1 MFINILRIAALA
13 YLLLVPVPAS
23 AQAPYPTK
31 SVRLIVAFGA
41 GGTSDVLAR
50 LIGQKLSELWDHAV
64 VIENRGGAGGN
75 MAAMAT
81 AQAAPDGYTLM
92 LTTQSLPINVAL
104 MPNVPYDPERDFAA
118 IVIVASAR
126 SALVVGP
133 QSTFKTLADL
143 IAYAKQHPDELTY
156 GSAGNGTVGHLG
168 TELLKR
174 LADIRMRHI
183 PYGQSTTQAYVDL
196 MEGRVD
202 VMMPALGAYVPQIQA
217 GQFHALA
224 VSGTT
229 RTPAVPDV
237 PTFAEAGVPDYVAPS
252 WYGLFAPKGTPAGIV
267 ARINADVRRV
277 LAFPDLRARF
287 TDMGFDA
294 IGGPPHDLAALV
306 HNEVPKWGAILRD
319 LRPAK

>member
-1 MFINILRIAALA
+1 MKRLLFYAVLGLMSIEVGAQPLDAYPSKPLRFILPFPPGGGTDILGRLIAERL
-13 YLLLVPVPAS
+13 AS
-23 AQAPYPTK
+23 A
-31 SVRLIVAFGA
+31 L
-41 GGTSDVLAR
+41 
-50 LIGQKLSELWDHAV
+50 GQPV

-133 QSTFKTLADL
+133 QSTFKTLGEL

-217 GQFHALA
+217 GQFRALA

-237 PTFAEAGVPDYVAPS
+237 PTFAEAGVPDYVGPS

-267 ARINADVRRV
+267 ARINADARRV

>member
-1 MFINILRIAALA
+1 VFIATLRIATLA
-13 YLLLVPVPAS
+13 LLLLAPAPVV
-23 AQAPYPTK
+23 AQDTYPTR

-50 LIGQKLSELWDHAV
+50 LIGQKLSELWGQTV

-75 MAAMAT
+75 VAAVAT
-81 AQAAPDGYTLM
+81 AQAAPDGYTLL
-92 LTTQSLPINVAL
+92 LTTQSLPINVTL

-126 SALVVGP
+126 SVLVVGP
-133 QSTFKTLADL
+133 QSTFKTLAEL
-143 IAYAKQHPDELTY
+143 IAYAKAHPDELTY

-168 TELLKR
+168 TELLRR

-183 PYGQSTTQAYVDL
+183 PYGASTTQAYVDL

-202 VMMPALGAYVPQIQA
+202 VMMPALGGYVPQIQA
-217 GQFHALA
+217 GQFRALA

-237 PTFAEAGVPDYVAPS
+237 PTFAEAGVPDYAAPS
-252 WYGLFAPKGTPAGIV
+252 WYGLFAPKDTPASIV
-267 ARINADVRRV
+267 ARLNADVRRV
-277 LAFPDLRARF
+277 LAFSDIRTRF
-287 TDMGFDA
+287 SDMGFDA

-306 HNEVPKWGAILRD
+306 RDELPKWAAILRD